1 MKNIAHCNFVT
12 KEYGVTVVDADLNNI
27 EIRIV
32 LTNEL
37 LTLSQI
43 EPLSLYKKDQSG
55 NVSVVKE
62 LSNLEIN
69 EISADFGSNYEAGA
83 IQYYVKTTDYES
95 EIINFNISKTLNST
109 SDEIYIDYAN
119 GVFEIKKVTSSG
131 GGSGGGSGTG
141 DYNEL
146 INKPKI
152 NSIELKNNKSFSD
165 LGANALSNLEIENI
179 INSVV
184 L

>member
-12 KEYGVTVVDADLNNI
+12 KEYGVTVVDSNLNNV

-37 LTLSQI
+37 LNLSQT
-43 EPLSLYKKDQSG
+43 EPLYLYKKDQSG
-55 NVSVVKE
+55 SVSVAKE
-62 LSNLEIN
+62 FSNLAIN
-69 EISADFGSNYEAGA
+69 EISADFESNYGVGTV
-83 IQYYVKTTDYES
+83 QYYVKATDYES
-95 EIINFNISKTLNST
+95 EMINFNIGKALNST
-109 SDEIYIDYAN
+109 SDDIYIDYAN

-131 GGSGGGSGTG
+131 GGSGGGTGTG